1 MELGTGW
8 FLPVSRAPCDAGAYK
23 LQQLRHSNILPFQ
36 Q

>member
-8 FLPVSRAPCDAGAYK
+8 FLPVCDAGAYK